1 MADFIIAGPDG
12 KKYKVSGENAEGALA
27 ALKKSLGQA
36 GAVTAPSEPSLAPN
50 MAAAKAARA
59 GTLQVSP
66 EAAQKQAQF
75 DAAHSGDLV
84 TAARKKPD
92 GTYGQPP
99 EGMILNPITGQM
111 TSRELLAGNIDP
123 GMAASAITGG
133 AQGATLGL
141 SDEGIG
147 ALNAVIPGKGT
158 AGERY
163 DFGREYARAML
174 DAARRDHPVAAYG
187 GEIGGALA
195 LPLGAIKSTGK
206 LALDMGKSALTGGLM
221 SGGYAAG
228 AADGGLSERASA
240 AKDAALIGGA
250 VGGAIPLAGAGIKK
264 IAESLMA
271 RRAIKAAGANAPTTE
286 QLRTA
291 GNAAYKAIDDS
302 GVSVKADV
310 AKSKLADIADALRGE
325 GVGLDVGG
333 KVFPASR
340 AVMDAAEGFTEGKNT
355 IPFRDLD
362 ILRRFTG
369 ASAASNLANKADT
382 RLATGAR
389 AAMDD
394 MVMGLTPNDVDAG
407 DLQALQTM
415 LPKARE
421 LWSKMSKSQ
430 MVDDAIEAG
439 SNNYLSGPAS
449 GIRNQ
454 FARIL
459 RNPKLARG
467 FTDAE
472 KRAMKGVI
480 GGSIPER
487 ALHLAAGGMGKLM
500 TALGGFAGGGLPGAA
515 AGAGLSFGLQKASEA
530 VAMHN
535 AQIARALV
543 ANGGKVSLP
552 QLNPQTRAI
561 IEQLMRQGAMPA
573 AN

>member
-1 MADFIIAGPDG
+1 MMGSTYEDIMAKSRELYAGGDVDGARRLAKIALDR
-12 KKYKVSGENAEGALA
+12 KSGA
-27 ALKKSLGQA
+27 Q
-36 GAVTAPSEPSLAPN
+36 EPGLAPN
-50 MAAAKAARA
+50 MAAAQAARA
-59 GTLQVSP
+59 GTLTVNP
-66 EAAQKQAQF
+66 EAAQKQAAF

-84 TAARKKPD
+84 TAAHGNPD
-92 GTYGQPP
+92 GTFGQVP
-99 EGMILNPITGQM
+99 EGMVLNPITGQM
-111 TSRELLAGNIDP
+111 TSRDLLAGNIKP
-123 GMAASAITGG
+123 GIAASGITGG
-133 AQGATLGL
+133 AQGATFGL

-147 ALNAVIPGKGT
+147 ALNAIIPGNGT
-158 AGERY
+158 AGQRY

-187 GEIGGALA
+187 GEIGGSLA
-195 LPLGAIKSTGK
+195 LPLGAMKSTGK
-206 LALDMGKSALTGGLM
+206 LALDMGKSALVGGAM
-221 SGGYAAG
+221 SGAYGFGTGEGGAG
-228 AADGGLSERASA
+228 DRLVN
-240 AKDAALIGGA
+240 AKDAAQYGA
-250 VGGAIPLAGAGIKK
+250 AIGGAIPLAGAGIKK
-264 IAESLMA
+264 IAERIME
-271 RRAIKAAGANAPTTE
+271 RGAIKAAAANAPTTE
-286 QLRTA
+286 QLRSA
-291 GNAAYKAIDDS
+291 GNAAYKAIDDA
-302 GVSVKADV
+302 GVSVKTDV
-310 AKSKLADIADALRGE
+310 AKAGLADIADALRGE

-340 AVMDAAEGFTEGKNT
+340 SIMDAAETFTEGKNT
-355 IPFRDLD
+355 VPFRDLD

-369 ASAASNLANKADT
+369 AAGASNLANKADT

-389 AAMDD
+389 TALDD
-394 MVMGLTPNDVDAG
+394 MVMGLGPNDIDSG

-430 MVDDAIEAG
+430 MIGDAIEAG

-467 FTDAE
+467 FNE
-472 KRAMKGVI
+472 VELKAMRGVL

-530 VAMHN
+530 VAMKN
-535 AQIARALV
+535 AEIARALV

-552 QLNPQTRAI
+552 QMNPQTRAV
-561 IEQLMRQGAMPA
+561 IEQLMRKGAMPA
-573 AN
+573 VN